1 MRSRPSLRG
10 FFFRERIAERRI
22 NESGIEQTGVAFD
35 VILECRHDADPFP
48 SANVP
53 VRLQPRL
60 QPESG
65 LFSFAY
71 RLSDRPFEMLLNATL
86 SGDCSGSA
94 HLLSLQRNRPTTA
107 AGLPCLR
114 HCY

>member
-1 MRSRPSLRG
+1 AENCR
-10 FFFRERIAERRI
+10 ERRI

-65 LFSFAY
+65 AFFFCVSAVRSTIQDVAEWDLIRRLF
-71 RLSDRPFEMLLNATL
+71 RLCNSPFFPQKRTNGGGRT
-86 SGDCSGSA
+86 
-94 HLLSLQRNRPTTA
+94 TTA
-107 AGLPCLR
+107 DSL
-114 HCY
+114 